1 MSDIVLEALKIVGFV
16 RTNLHHNQRD
26 LIEKLSQAEEMMKFT
41 WLTMIQQNM
50 APMINGKREEEMLCG
65 EINTAI

>member
-16 RTNLHHNQRD
+16 RTSLQNNQRD

-41 WLTMIQQNM
+41 WLTMIQQKM
-50 APMINGKREEEMLCG
+50 APMIKDTREEKMLCDD
-65 EINTAI
+65 TAI